1 MKLRLYAVLV
11 SVAALGLVVALL
23 REQAAS
29 RELAE
34 RVTKLTRLNA
44 DLRYDFKQ
52 TARQAAEVG
61 QRAAELD
68 SQLGSTKARTTA
80 TEVKQIQLTRELT
93 ETKTR
98 LTDRE
103 QREIALMAE
112 LATLRQKVAEA
123 AIAPTP
129 VAAPTAPVV
138 TPASPP
144 TVVATVS
151 APVEPPPPA
160 IDVAAYDRRIAELE
174 QQLTQL
180 LTRALADAVEAPAA
194 EPTPAPVAPPA
205 PPAYQVVRVGPRDSF
220 VVLDYGTEQGA
231 RLNDIIRLR
240 RGTLE
245 VARVQISDARPRFS
259 LAQVLPGTL
268 KGQLQ
273 SGDLVVFKN

>member
-11 SVAALGLVVALL
+11 SVAALGLVIALL

-34 RVTKLTRLNA
+34 RVTKLSRLNA
-44 DLRYDFKQ
+44 DLRYDYKQ
-52 TARQAAEVG
+52 TARQAAEVV

-80 TEVKQIQLTRELT
+80 TEVKQVQLTRELT
-93 ETKTR
+93 ETKSR

-103 QREIALMAE
+103 QREVALLAE

-123 AIAPTP
+123 S
-129 VAAPTAPVV
+129 AAPVPAAVPTATAAAPVSPAPVV
-138 TPASPP
+138 
-144 TVVATVS
+144 VAS
-151 APVEPPPPA
+151 APVEPPQPA

-180 LTRALADAVEAPAA
+180 LTRALADTVEPAASEPEPVPAPAA
-194 EPTPAPVAPPA
+194 A
-205 PPAYQVVRVGPRDSF
+205 PAYQVVRVGPRDSF
-220 VVLDYGTEQGA
+220 VVLDYGSEQGA
-231 RLNDIIRLR
+231 RLNDIIPLR

-245 VARVQISDARPRFS
+245 VARVQISDARSRFS
-259 LAQVLPGTL
+259 VAQVLPGTL

-273 SGDLVVFKN
+273 TGDLVVFKN